1 MQERGELLF
10 FQSRCVE
17 EMAMPLRNKAGC
29 FNNRQWCLFIPLA
42 VKFFALAATRTL
54 FDPLL
59 QSQVCI
65 HVFPHRQKFFKPT
78 KMRFQLSARELD
90 PAFAGFV
97 TGFNELAFLVIFPM
111 SVFTVSDYIDQ
122 RACFL

>member
-1 MQERGELLF
+1 
-10 FQSRCVE
+10 
-17 EMAMPLRNKAGC
+17 MATPLRKKVGC
-29 FNNRQWCLFIPLA
+29 FNNRQWSLFVPLA
-42 VKFFALAATRTL
+42 VQFFSLATARTL
-54 FDPLL
+54 FDPMF

-65 HVFPHRQKFFKPT
+65 FSRFSRAHIISELNI

-111 SVFTVSDYIDQ
+111 SVYTVSDCTLASE
-122 RACFL
+122 RAFCK

>member
-1 MQERGELLF
+1 
-10 FQSRCVE
+10 
-17 EMAMPLRNKAGC
+17 MAMPLRNKAGC
-29 FNNRQWCLFIPLA
+29 FNNRQWTLFMPLA
-42 VKFFALAATRTL
+42 VKFFSLAAAHTL

-65 HVFPHRQKFFKPT
+65 HVSSNRQKFFQPIL
-78 KMRFQLSARELD
+78 MRFQLSARELD